1 MVRMNRRFW
10 LRGPASRDATSQLEA
25 EVAALRAE
33 VAELAAELDECR
45 RQHQRLAQL
54 TDVVQ
59 ELLLPAAVRDDA
71 KLAELLEQYTHDL
84 GA

>member
-1 MVRMNRRFW
+1 MGRMSRRT
-10 LRGPASRDATSQLEA
+10 PAATQD

-33 VAELAAELDECR
+33 VAALAAELDECR
-45 RQHQRLAQL
+45 RQHQRVAQL

-59 ELLLPAAVRDDA
+59 ELLLPAALRDD
-71 KLAELLEQYTHDL
+71 ELLAQLLVQYTDDL

>member
-1 MVRMNRRFW
+1 MSSLFGR
-10 LRGPASRDATSQLEA
+10 RDAAATKA

-33 VAELAAELDECR
+33 VAALSAELDECR

-59 ELLLPAAVRDDA
+59 ELLLPAALRDDS
-71 KLAELLEQYTHDL
+71 KLAQLLEQYTDDL

>member
-1 MVRMNRRFW
+1 MGRMKSPFVRLVGERQFGTVR
-10 LRGPASRDATSQLEA
+10 A

-33 VAELAAELDECR
+33 VAALSSELDESR

-71 KLAELLEQYTHDL
+71 KLAELLEQYTRDL

>member
-1 MVRMNRRFW
+1 MGRMSALFGRRND
-10 LRGPASRDATSQLEA
+10 LTA

-33 VAELAAELDECR
+33 VASLAAELDECR

-71 KLAELLEQYTHDL
+71 KLAALLEEYGDDL
-84 GA
+84 GAAPGA

>member
-1 MVRMNRRFW
+1 MSSLFGGR
-10 LRGPASRDATSQLEA
+10 PARSEAATKDELE
-25 EVAALRAE
+25 ALRAQ

-71 KLAELLEQYTHDL
+71 KLAALLEQYTDDL

>member
-1 MVRMNRRFW
+1 MGRMSSPFGRLVGRR
-10 LRGPASRDATSQLEA
+10 
-25 EVAALRAE
+25 EVAAVRDEVTALRAE
-33 VAELAAELDECR
+33 VSALSAELDEAR

-71 KLAELLEQYTHDL
+71 RLAALLEQYTDDL

>member
-1 MVRMNRRFW
+1 MGRMKSPFVRLVGPRQFGTV
-10 LRGPASRDATSQLEA
+10 RG

-33 VAELAAELDECR
+33 VAALSSELDECR

>member
-1 MVRMNRRFW
+1 MGRMSRRT
-10 LRGPASRDATSQLEA
+10 PAATQD

-33 VAELAAELDECR
+33 VAALAAELDECR
-45 RQHQRLAQL
+45 RQHQRVAQL

-59 ELLLPAAVRDDA
+59 ELLLPVALRDEE
-71 KLAELLEQYTHDL
+71 KLAQLLVQYTDDL